1 MGAWNL
7 ECVNRKAKCYGLDTG
22 GDRNDS
28 EEHHEH
34 FKDLVNDVRW
44 RKEIAYMH
52 SGRPIDYKRRIAAQL
67 L

>member
-7 ECVNRKAKCYGLDTG
+7 ERVNRKTKCYGLDTG

-28 EEHHEH
+28 EKHYKH

-52 SGRPIDYKRRIAAQL
+52 NGRPINYKRRIAAQL